1 MATEQDEVV
10 KITLEVV
17 DKFSKPLDNL
27 MRELDKID
35 KQDAGGK
42 TKKSFDGLKDSVNGV
57 AGAFKLLTPG
67 LGGTLGMFTSIAAA
81 IGGIAKAMHDFAGN
95 IESIQR
101 LSTATGF
108 GVERM
113 RELEAVARRFGGTAA
128 EVRAGMRGLADS
140 FHDIK
145 RGGPIFQELAA
156 AGLPNFANQ
165 LRGAKSDAER
175 LEIVLRQLDRLKDP
189 FEKRRLLGILHGP
202 EVFADATGEQRKR
215 LEEEYRKTNPPLDKE
230 GLDKVKRY
238 EDSLWK
244 SGNAFDAIVQKNVG
258 DLDTLATQ
266 LDLMAQG
273 TLKASDALG
282 SFNKTMDA
290 VREHAEQT
298 TREWGKKIPKSP
310 GRPLTIWEQLF
321 GVKPENQSYNDP
333 GGGKT
338 KDVIKSATA
347 EGVVDGFLK
356 FAMLMGNRGG
366 DGGARTIPA
375 SYTPGSGGNRVR
387 SHVTTPPPQDNTP
400 QPQPSPQPATPPAPA
415 RPKIAARPPPGDP
428 GVPTPPPPSS
438 AGPMGADPNQKDRP
452 YRIGGQVTM
461 DGKTYT
467 WGSGGAGRGSIPYG
481 DYPINIGKGD
491 IGSVG
496 KRIGSIATI
505 GGPWGTIDDP
515 KYPGHPRGGIQIHA
529 GSGSTLDRLY
539 SQGCFAVSRAQWPAF
554 KKALLEKAQH
564 GQLMLHIGRDGMAT
578 ITTRGER
585 GKPDMAKPPLPPEDP
600 RKKMKEQGGHNYAK
614 VEGDATVRIDVNGL
628 PKGSRMA
635 ASSSGI
641 FSSVELHR
649 GSTLPLASET
659 G

>member
-1 MATEQDEVV
+1 LRA
-10 KITLEVV
+10 
-17 DKFSKPLDNL
+17 
-27 MRELDKID
+27 
-35 KQDAGGK
+35 AK
-42 TKKSFDGLKDSVNGV
+42 T
-57 AGAFKLLTPG
+57 
-67 LGGTLGMFTSIAAA
+67 
-81 IGGIAKAMHDFAGN
+81 
-95 IESIQR
+95 
-101 LSTATGF
+101 
-108 GVERM
+108 
-113 RELEAVARRFGGTAA
+113 
-128 EVRAGMRGLADS
+128 
-140 FHDIK
+140 
-145 RGGPIFQELAA
+145 
-156 AGLPNFANQ
+156 
-165 LRGAKSDAER
+165 DAER
-175 LEIVLRQLDRLKDP
+175 LELVFKQLDRLKDP
-189 FEKRRLLGILHGP
+189 YEKRRLIEGILHGP
-202 EVFADATGEQRKR
+202 AVFADATGPERKR

-230 GLDKVKRY
+230 GMDKVKRY

-290 VREHAEQT
+290 VRKNAEDT
-298 TREWGKKIPKSP
+298 TGAWGKKIPKSP

-321 GVKPENQSYNDP
+321 GLKPENQSYNDP

-356 FAMLMGNRGG
+356 FAMLVGNRGGG

-375 SYTPGSGGNRVR
+375 SYTPGSGGNRIR
-387 SHVTTPPPQDNTP
+387 RFVTTPPPQDNA
-400 QPQPSPQPATPPAPA
+400 PQPSPQPQPEPQPATPPPRRGRPKIAGQPEPQPEPQPATPPRPA
-415 RPKIAARPPPGDP
+415 RPKIAARPPPDKP
-428 GVPTPPPPSS
+428 GAANPPPPSS
-438 AGPMGADPNQKDRP
+438 AGPMGADPNQRDRP

-467 WGSGGAGRGSIPYG
+467 WGSGGIKRGSIPYG
-481 DYPINIGKGD
+481 DFPINVGKGD

-505 GGPWGTIDDP
+505 GGPWGTINDP

-539 SQGCFAVSRAQWPAF
+539 SEGCFAVSRAQWPAF

-578 ITTRGER
+578 ITTKGER
-585 GKPDMAKPPLPPEDP
+585 GKPEMAKPPEPPTKPREKMHDP
-600 RKKMKEQGGHNYAK
+600 RTQSAAIK
-614 VEGDATVRIDVNGL
+614 GDATVRIDVNGL
-628 PKGSRMA
+628 PRGSRMA

>member
-42 TKKSFDGLKDSVNGV
+42 TKKSFDGMRDSVNGV
-57 AGAFKLLTPG
+57 AGAFKTLTPALSG
-67 LGGTLGMFTSIAAA
+67 SLAIFTSIAAA
-81 IGGIAKAMHDFAGN
+81 IGAMSKALHDFAGN
-95 IESIQR
+95 TESLQR

-108 GVERM
+108 GLERM

-156 AGLPNFANQ
+156 AGLPRFANQ
-165 LRGAKSDAER
+165 LRNAKTDAER

-189 FEKRRLLGILHGP
+189 FEKRRLLGMLHGP

-215 LEEEYRKTNPPLDKE
+215 LEEEYRKTNPPLDQSA
-230 GLDKVKRY
+230 LDKVKRY

-244 SGNAFDAIVQKNVG
+244 SGNALDAIIEKNVG
-258 DLDTLATQ
+258 DLDTLSTQ
-266 LDLMAQG
+266 LDTMAKATLAARDGVQQFNDLMEIIRKNG
-273 TLKASDALG
+273 
-282 SFNKTMDA
+282 
-290 VREHAEQT
+290 
-298 TREWGKKIPKSP
+298 EWFGDQIRGNARKPPGKQPS
-310 GRPLTIWEQLF
+310 LWDQLF
-321 GVKPENQSYNDP
+321 GLPADKQSYTDP
-333 GGGKT
+333 GGKT

-375 SYTPGSGGNRVR
+375 SYTPGSGGNRTR
-387 SHVTTPPPQDNTP
+387 SHVTTPPQDNTP
-400 QPQPSPQPATPPAPA
+400 PAERPPIVAPHGP
-415 RPKIAARPPPGDP
+415 RTAARPPPGDP
-428 GVPTPPPPSS
+428 GVPSPPPPSS
-438 AGPMGADPNQKDRP
+438 AGPMGADPNQRDRP
-452 YRIGGQVTM
+452 YRIGGKVTM

-467 WGSGGAGRGSIPYG
+467 WGSGGAGRGSLPYG
-481 DYPINIGKGD
+481 DFPINIGKGD

-515 KYPGHPRGGIQIHA
+515 KYPGRPRGGIQIHA

-554 KKALLEKAQH
+554 KAALLEKAQH
-564 GQLMLHIGRDGMAT
+564 GQLMLHIGRDGMAS

-600 RKKMKEQGGHNYAK
+600 RKKMREQGGHNFAK

-628 PKGSRMA
+628 PRGSRMA